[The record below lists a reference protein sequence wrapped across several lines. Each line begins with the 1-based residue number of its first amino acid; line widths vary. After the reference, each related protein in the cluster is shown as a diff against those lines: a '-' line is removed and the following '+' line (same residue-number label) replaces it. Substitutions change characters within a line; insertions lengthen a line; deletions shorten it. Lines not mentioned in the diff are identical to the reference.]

1 MKTLL
6 YFLLCLPL
14 FFSTKSLA
22 KGGKGNLLIQPIIG
36 LETVKKWTP
45 TVRTVTRT
53 VVGARAIY
61 GPPLLSA
68 EAEVTRAQDDE
79 YLYEQDMKIEEES
92 YAAKLGVR
100 TSIGIPFVRFFIRGG
115 GQARQRK
122 IKETQAGVVTNNEP
136 AIRTSPYAGAGL
148 SINLMGI
155 FVNAGYTAIFTGK
168 PKGSDYEHQTTL
180 GIGMRF

>member
-6 YFLLCLPL
+6 LLTFGLL
-14 FFSTKSLA
+14 FFTTQSFA
-22 KGGKGNLLIQPIIG
+22 KGKGNLLISPIVGI
-36 LETVKKWTP
+36 ETIKKWTP

-68 EAEVTRAQDDE
+68 EAEITRAEDDE
-79 YLYEQDMKIEEES
+79 YLFEQDMKIEEET

-100 TSIGIPFVRFFIRGG
+100 TSIGLPMLRFYLRAG

-122 IKETQAGVVTNNEP
+122 ITETAAGVVTTREP

-148 SINLMGI
+148 SVRLMGF

-168 PKGSDYEHQTTL
+168 PRGSDYDYQTTL
-180 GIGMRF
+180 GIGARF